1 MIVLTPA
8 KLNLMLHIT
17 GRRADGYHL
26 LQTVFQFI
34 NLFDE
39 IELVANFS
47 GQINCRNSQLDITSD
62 QDLVFRAAN
71 LLKPYGRIDNGVD
84 ICVKKTIPIG
94 GGLGGGSSDAAA
106 CLLVLNIIWELG
118 LDIEHLAAIGLQ
130 LGADVPVFIKGQAC
144 WAEGVG
150 ERIEPVILDEPVYF
164 VLNPHINVSTSE
176 IFNAKELTRNC
187 DPITIRAFLEGSG
200 QNVFEPVVFERYPEI
215 KAARDWL
222 VQFADVRLTG
232 TGGCL
237 FARFNSKAEAESIKK
252 RIPDR
257 WQAFVVSA
265 MNSNPVHQQIG
276 SIGEQN

>member
-17 GRRADGYHL
+17 GRRADGYHR

-34 NLFDE
+34 DLFDE

-47 GQINCRNSQLDITSD
+47 GQINCRNNHLDLEPD
-62 QDLVFRAAN
+62 KDLVFRAAT
-71 LLKPYGRIDNGVD
+71 LLKSYGQVDNGVD
-84 ICVKKTIPIG
+84 ISVKKSIPIG

-106 CLLVLNIIWELG
+106 CLLALNYLWELA
-118 LDIEHLAAIGLQ
+118 LDIEQLAVIGLQ

-150 ERIEPVILDEPVYF
+150 ERIEPVILDESVYF
-164 VLNPHINVSTSE
+164 VLNPRINVSTVE

-187 DPITIRAFLEGSG
+187 DPITIRAFLGGLG
-200 QNVFEPVVFERYPEI
+200 QNVFEPVVFARYPEI

-222 VQFADVRLTG
+222 AQYADVRLTG

-237 FARFNSKAEAESIKK
+237 FARFDSKAEAESIKN
-252 RIPDR
+252 RIPDQ
-257 WQAFVVSA
+257 WQAFIVLA

-276 SIGEQN
+276 SKGEQN